1 MNNKFCGFGVY
12 TSKSESYRG
21 PFLDDERHGRG
32 VAVYNLINGSINESL
47 YVGEFQNG
55 RRHGLGRLNFVNCSK

>member
-1 MNNKFCGFGVY
+1 M
-12 TSKSESYRG
+12 
-21 PFLDDERHGRG
+21 DDERHGRG
-32 VAVYNLINGSINESL
+32 VAVYNPINGSINESL